1 MVETLKIHVL
11 GSPILQFGERPLTAD
26 LISLK
31 GQALLVYLAVTQ
43 RPHARTSLAGLLWG
57 DLPEGSARAN
67 LRLTLSKLRKILPET
82 VLHTTRLDVALANF
96 WLDAAEFER
105 RLETGDWR
113 LGQSPVSNLQSP
125 FALYRGDFLTG
136 FDLPNAPEFETWAEG
151 VQERLRQ
158 TAVTHLYQ
166 LVETAVHTQQA
177 APGIQAARQLL
188 TIEPW
193 HEETHRQLMHLLAAA
208 GQRSAALTQYETCRR
223 LLADELGVEPASETQ
238 SLYQELLD
246 DKVTRWQGDKAS
258 PSHLVTLSPPHPV
271 TLSPRHPVTPSSP

>member
-1 MVETLKIHVL
+1 MVETLRISVL

-43 RPHARTSLAGLLWG
+43 RAHTRTSLSGLLWG
-57 DLPEGSARAN
+57 DLPEESARAN

-166 LVETAVHTQQA
+166 LVETAVHTQTISLPPLRLA
-177 APGIQAARQLL
+177 GRAEAIPLYGISR
-188 TIEPW
+188 
-193 HEETHRQLMHLLAAA
+193 
-208 GQRSAALTQYETCRR
+208 
-223 LLADELGVEPASETQ
+223 PAE
-238 SLYQELLD
+238 
-246 DKVTRWQGDKAS
+246 A
-258 PSHLVTLSPPHPV
+258 
-271 TLSPRHPVTPSSP
+271 TPKK